1 MSEKH
6 LERVRRICAALPETT
21 ERLSHGEPTFFVRKR
36 VFAMFANNHHN
47 DGRIAVWLPAPPGF
61 QEMLIQ
67 AAPEKY
73 FRPPYVGVRG
83 WIGIELD
90 NVGDEDLAFH
100 IRDGWRLVAPK
111 KLQAVVDNP
120 AAESKP
126 SRQA

>member
-1 MSEKH
+1 
-6 LERVRRICAALPETT
+6 
-21 ERLSHGEPTFFVRKR
+21 
-36 VFAMFANNHHN
+36 
-47 DGRIAVWLPAPPGF
+47 
-61 QEMLIQ
+61 
-67 AAPEKY
+67 
-73 FRPPYVGVRG
+73 VRG